1 MGDFLIKNRLVLA
14 KVETTSG
21 TDASPVPATDA
32 VLCEEPR
39 VAPNMELERT
49 NEVTG
54 SLDSQQSIVG
64 GGYVEHSQ
72 RIFVKGSGTP
82 GTAPES
88 DPYLKAS
95 AMGLTTLAANS
106 TGTAQA
112 GAAASITLAAGAPS
126 TSLVGFVIETTGGT
140 GPGQTRVITAYN
152 TTSKL
157 AAVYPD
163 WDVEPDATTTYSVKA
178 GNLYIPAS
186 TALKTISSYVYQKN
200 SGSGDA
206 VLKKLLGG
214 AANCALAVQTR
225 QTAKFTFT
233 VRGILQDPETVSN
246 PSAGTFDATRPRP
259 LRDADA
265 FLGGQR
271 VCFRNFTL
279 DWGNVLAQ
287 GDCPGAQYGYDPARV
302 TDRKPTGRINPQ
314 MLTLADRNAWSDMV
328 NGTTKSL
335 WLNWGEVDGNK
346 VSLFLPAIAYTGN
359 EEEDLAGVLAEGLP
373 YEAVGP
379 DSWVY
384 LLFY

>member
-95 AMGLTTLAANS
+95 AMGLTTLASPS
-106 TGTAQA
+106 TGTASA
-112 GAAASITLAAGAPS
+112 GATGSITLAGGAPS

-140 GPGQTRVITAYN
+140 GAGQTRVITAYN

-163 WDVEPDATTTYSVKA
+163 WDTAPDNTTTYSVKA

-186 TALKTISSYVYQKN
+186 TALKTITSYVYQKN

-233 VRGILQDPETVSN
+233 VRGILQDPESVSN
-246 PSAGTFDATRPRP
+246 PAAGTFDATRPRP

-328 NGTTKSL
+328 NGSTKPL

-346 VSLFLPAIAYTGN
+346 VSLFLPGIAYTGN
-359 EEEDLAGVLAEGLP
+359 EEEDLDGVLAEGLP

>member
-14 KVETTSG
+14 KVETTAG

-32 VLCEEPR
+32 ILCEEPR

-54 SLDSQQSIVG
+54 SLDSMQSIVG

-72 RIFVKGSGTP
+72 RVFAKGSGTP
-82 GTAPES
+82 GTAPEM
-88 DPYLKAS
+88 DPYLKAG
-95 AMGLTTLAANS
+95 ALGLTTLAAAS

-126 TSLVGFVIETTGGT
+126 TDLKGFVIVTTGGI

-152 TTSKL
+152 TTTKV
-157 AAVYPD
+157 AAVYPN

-186 TALKTISSYVYQKN
+186 AALKTITSYVYQKN
-200 SGSGDA
+200 SGTGNA
-206 VLKKLLGG
+206 ILKKLLGG
-214 AANCALAVQTR
+214 AANIAFAIQTR
-225 QTAKFTFT
+225 QTGKFTFT
-233 VRGILQDPETVSN
+233 LRGVLSDPEDVAN
-246 PSAGTFDATRPRP
+246 PAAGVFDATRPRP

-265 FLGGQR
+265 FLDGTR

-279 DWGNVLAQ
+279 DWGNVLTQA
-287 GDCPGAQYGYDPARV
+287 DCPGATYGYDPARV
-302 TDRKPTGRINPQ
+302 TDRRATGRINPQ
-314 MLTLADRNAWSDMV
+314 MKTLSERNAWADMV
-328 NGTTKSL
+328 AGTTKPL
-335 WLNWGEVDGNK
+335 WLNWGEVDGNRI
-346 VSLFLPAIAYTGN
+346 SIFIPAISYTGN
-359 EEEDLAGVLAEGLP
+359 EEEDLDGIAADGLP
-373 YEAVGP
+373 FEAVGP

-384 LLFY
+384 LLFW

>member
-21 TDASPVPATDA
+21 TDASPTPSADA

-39 VAPNMELERT
+39 VAPNMELEQT

-64 GGYVEHSQ
+64 GGYAEHSQ

-82 GTAPES
+82 GTAPEV

-112 GAAASITLAAGAPS
+112 GATGSITLAAGAPS

-157 AAVYPD
+157 AAVYPN
-163 WDVEPDATTTYSVKA
+163 WDVTPDNTTTYSVKA
-178 GNLYIPAS
+178 GNLYVPVSA
-186 TALKTISSYVYQKN
+186 ALKNISSYVYQKN
-200 SGSGDA
+200 SGAGNA
-206 VLKKLLGG
+206 ILKKLLGG

-233 VRGILQDPETVSN
+233 VRGILSDPEEVSN
-246 PSAGTFDATRPRP
+246 PAAGTFDATRPRP

-265 FLGGQR
+265 FLGGAR

-279 DWGNVLAQ
+279 DWGNVISQ

-314 MLTLADRNAWSDMV
+314 MLTLTDRNAWSDMV
-328 NGTTKSL
+328 NGTTKPL
-335 WLNWGEVDGNK
+335 WLNWGEVDGNR
-346 VSLFLPAIAYTGN
+346 VSLFMPAIAYTGN
-359 EEEDLAGVLAEGLP
+359 EEEDLDGILAEGLP
-373 YEAVGP
+373 YQPVGP